1 MNRAAVF
8 APRSG
13 IRRVPSFHDLVTAE
27 FADGVNALCWE
38 RALTGDF
45 RELAELLAPGSGVT
59 ILDEERLRA
68 LPASPAVRAA
78 IDVMLEDQRR
88 LRELG
93 FDAELNAVLDYARDE
108 SGPIPTDVCS
118 FHVDSA
124 PEPASTWLCTYH
136 GAPTEGLPNNEAR
149 RLIDIPSVRAELLR
163 VHGSADDDAFREF
176 LRAKCYDL
184 HYEPVP
190 GARPFSFGVGHLWR
204 VAVKSPGSPVPP
216 CIHRAPATGP
226 RETRLLLIG

>member
-1 MNRAAVF
+1 LHVRLDPA
-8 APRSG
+8 RSR
-13 IRRVPSFHDLVTAE
+13 IRRVPTFHDLVTAE
-27 FADGVNALCWE
+27 FTDGVNALCWE

-45 RELAELLAPGSGVT
+45 RELAGLLAADAGITV
-59 ILDEERLRA
+59 LDEARLRA
-68 LPASPAVRAA
+68 LPASPAGRAA
-78 IDVMLEDQRR
+78 IDVMLEDQHR

-93 FDAELNAVLDYARDE
+93 FDAELNAVRDYARDE
-108 SGPIPTDVCS
+108 SGPIPTDVYS

-136 GAPTEGLPNNEAR
+136 GAPTEGLPNDEAR
-149 RLIDIPSVRAELLR
+149 RHVDNPSVRAELLR
-163 VHGSADDDAFREF
+163 IHGGADDDAFRQF
-176 LRAKCYDL
+176 LNTKCYDL

-204 VAVKSPGSPVPP
+204 VAVESPGSQLPP

-226 RETRLLLIG
+226 GETRLLLIC